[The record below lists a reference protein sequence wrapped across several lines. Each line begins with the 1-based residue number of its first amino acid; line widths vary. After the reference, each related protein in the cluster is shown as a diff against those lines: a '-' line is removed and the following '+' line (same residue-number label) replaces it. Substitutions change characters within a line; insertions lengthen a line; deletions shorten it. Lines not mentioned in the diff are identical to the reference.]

1 MTAGQNNVRVGIAV
15 FVFKDG
21 KFLMAQRHGA
31 HGPGTWSVPG
41 GHLEFGESFEE
52 TARREVKEETALEI
66 TNIRFGAVTNELW
79 AVDANGST
87 ELQYAMA
94 LGYAPTVS
102 EALQLVTSP
111 AYEGAG
117 VLAVAESVEASE
129 VFAGNAVPH
138 IGRYE
143 DDVAIETV
151 EVSHPSLTDVESA

>member
-1 MTAGQNNVRVGIAV
+1 MSRSGEGVTYAWLQGVSEEHYQARQNG
-15 FVFKDG
+15 FGGD
-21 KFLMAQRHGA
+21 A
-31 HGPGTWSVPG
+31 HPDTIEG
-41 GHLEFGESFEE
+41 LD
-52 TARREVKEETALEI
+52 
-66 TNIRFGAVTNELW
+66 NELW

-151 EVSHPSLTDVESA
+151 EVSHPALTDVEAA